1 MKRFA
6 IWLLAAAALLAGCSG
21 SDEGKE
27 GPGGGDGTPAIAP
40 PKNREDV
47 EGLLT
52 WIQKAHFE

>member
-6 IWLLAAAALLAGCSG
+6 IWLFAAAVFLAGCSG

-27 GPGGGDGTPAIAP
+27 GPGGGDNTPAIAP

-52 WIQKAHFE
+52 WILTSNF